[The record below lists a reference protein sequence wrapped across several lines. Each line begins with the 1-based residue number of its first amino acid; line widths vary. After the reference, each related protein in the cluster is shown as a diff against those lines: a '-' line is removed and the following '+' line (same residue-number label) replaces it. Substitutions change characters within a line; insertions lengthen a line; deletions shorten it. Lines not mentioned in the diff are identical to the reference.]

1 MQYIIL
7 KRKGDQVNSVG
18 IITIN
23 GRKQSSAIVEY
34 KKIYKEQ
41 IGRRLTGEF
50 LVLPLSHGGWYK
62 LKRGR
67 LISKSR
73 FYDV

>member
-1 MQYIIL
+1 MQYLIL

-18 IITIN
+18 MVTIK

-34 KKIYKEQ
+34 KKIHKDQ
-41 IGRRLTGEF
+41 TGRKLTGEF
-50 LVLPLSHGGWYK
+50 LVLPLAHAGWYE

-67 LISKSR
+67 LIKKSR
-73 FYDV
+73 FYK

>member
-7 KRKGDQVNSVG
+7 KRKDDQVKSIG
-18 IITIN
+18 IVTIK

-34 KKIYKEQ
+34 KKVYKDQ
-41 IGRRLTGEF
+41 TGRKLTGEF
-50 LVLPLSHGGWYK
+50 LVLPLSHGGWYE

-67 LISKSR
+67 LIKKSR
-73 FYDV
+73 YYE